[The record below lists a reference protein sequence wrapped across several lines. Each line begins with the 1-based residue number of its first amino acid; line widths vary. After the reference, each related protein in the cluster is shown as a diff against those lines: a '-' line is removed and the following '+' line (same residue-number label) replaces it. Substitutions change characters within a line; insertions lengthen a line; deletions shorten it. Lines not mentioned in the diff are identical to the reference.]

1 MLAPKR
7 IRHRKVQR
15 GCGGRDR
22 LRVPRRVPF
31 GFSWRLLPLDNA
43 PCALRIARSMAQSYL
58 AWRLRADKSLR
69 TFGLSAFRE
78 LARAIRGLLAQLP
91 FASRYDDSNSK
102 ERGRVCA
109 F

>member
-1 MLAPKR
+1 M
-7 IRHRKVQR
+7 
-15 GCGGRDR
+15 
-22 LRVPRRVPF
+22 
-31 GFSWRLLPLDNA
+31 N
-43 PCALRIARSMAQSYL
+43 L

-78 LARAIRGLLAQLP
+78 LACTIRGLLAQLS

-102 ERGRVCA
+102 ERWRVCA